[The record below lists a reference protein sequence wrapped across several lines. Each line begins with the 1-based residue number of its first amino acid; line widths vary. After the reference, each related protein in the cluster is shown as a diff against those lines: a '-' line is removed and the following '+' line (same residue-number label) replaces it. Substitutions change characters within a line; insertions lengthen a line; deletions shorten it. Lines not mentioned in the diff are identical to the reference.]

1 MRDTEIHPLKAIRDD
16 TRRKHDLRNQ
26 GFSDVLP
33 SDHLLSDS
41 HAINLRKSTS
51 LFDHQSDQWLHTELG
66 APLINGVAPLKRRL
80 VGKVLATPD

>member
-41 HAINLRKSTS
+41 HAINLRKSAN
-51 LFDHQSDQWLHTELG
+51 LFDYQDERSHPVPG

-80 VGKVLATPD
+80 VG